1 MSDLYGPNGPSTAGQ
16 SVPDPEP
23 TDQSSGQDTGSQA
36 REAAATAAD
45 QGKHVAGVAREQAGQ
60 VAGEAATQARRVV
73 DDARRQVTSTLD
85 EQARGQQDRLG
96 GTLRSLGEELDEM
109 AQHGSGMAGDLARD
123 AADRTRE
130 LGRYLSEREPG
141 ELLDDVRD
149 FARRRPGVFLLG
161 ALTAGVVVGRLA
173 RGVTDGARAADAGLG
188 DGEAPMSG
196 DTATSPAM
204 STPAGSSAGMATP
217 PPPTPPGT
225 VDPTFDPSPAGGAPG
240 VTPPPPPPA
249 PPAPPAY
256 DDPTAPAAGE
266 RW

>member
-1 MSDLYGPNGPSTAGQ
+1 MSDLYGSNRPSTAGQ
-16 SVPDPEP
+16 GTPDPVP
-23 TDQSSGQDTGSQA
+23 TDHGSGQDTASQA

-109 AQHGSGMAGDLARD
+109 AQHGSGLAGDLARD
-123 AADRTRE
+123 AAGRTRE

-161 ALTAGVVVGRLA
+161 ALAAGVAVGRLA

-188 DGEAPMSG
+188 EDGAPTSG
-196 DTATSPAM
+196 ETATAPAM
-204 STPAGSSAGMATP
+204 STPAGSSAGVATAP
-217 PPPTPPGT
+217 SPTAPGAL
-225 VDPTFDPSPAGGAPG
+225 DPTFDPAPPGGAPG
-240 VTPPPPPPA
+240 VSPPLPP

-256 DDPTAPAAGE
+256 DDPTTPTAGE